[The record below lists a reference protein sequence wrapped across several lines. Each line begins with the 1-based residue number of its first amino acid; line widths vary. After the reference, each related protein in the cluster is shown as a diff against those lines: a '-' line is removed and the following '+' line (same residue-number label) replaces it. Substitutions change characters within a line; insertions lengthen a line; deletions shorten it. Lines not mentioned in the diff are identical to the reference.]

1 MKSVKDNFIK
11 MVKLEIDGE
20 NCMNYQINTS
30 YEISAMLIILNWR
43 IVDIRNISNIDLL

>member
-20 NCMNYQINTS
+20 NFMNFQINTS
-30 YEISAMLIILNWR
+30 
-43 IVDIRNISNIDLL
+43 